1 LPGHGNAD
9 KAIIL
14 RSGGVAAFRQKYD
27 VGWFCEKLE
36 KTYKVAATREAFE
49 KAKRP
54 GTTQVRHI
62 TIKEKGVNP
71 SLSGASGLAL
81 TERPLVL
88 AQHVLVFLEWL
99 ALA

>member
-1 LPGHGNAD
+1 MQHGNAD
-9 KAIIL
+9 ATKTIIL

-71 SLSGASGLAL
+71 SLSGASGGPSSYRASARLG
-81 TERPLVL
+81 TTCSGVS
-88 AQHVLVFLEWL
+88 
-99 ALA
+99 